1 MKERNYKT
9 IDYVPTLKEL
19 FDANVDVRD
28 SFIPEHWRE
37 SFDKFIYGQSCT
49 MQDKLDGS
57 GEKEFVYFSTDFRR
71 WYYQNQT
78 AIERE
83 LKINNLLD

>member
-1 MKERNYKT
+1 MERNYKT
-9 IDYVPTLKEL
+9 RDYIPTLKEL

-37 SFDKFIYGQSCT
+37 SFDKFMYGQGCL
-49 MQDKLDGS
+49 MEDKLDGS
-57 GEKEFVYFSTDFRR
+57 GEKEFVYFSCDFRR
-71 WYYQNQT
+71 WYYQNQL

-83 LKINNLLD
+83 IKIKSIID